1 MSAEK
6 LKVKTSSKPNS
17 RIAVEV
23 EVPADR
29 CKNSYNEALNKLSR
43 SISIPG
49 FRKGKVPRAV
59 VIQQLGVKRIQASA
73 LESLLQKVWTET
85 LDQEGIE
92 PLCEPE
98 LEDGFETILENFNP
112 EKILTLKLETD
123 IAPIPTLKKSSGL
136 TAEVETL
143 NFDPTKVDELIE
155 QSRSQLATKVPV
167 NDRAAKK
174 GDIALVS
181 FKGSFSDDGSEIEGG
196 SANSIEIELEE
207 GRMIP
212 GFIEGVVGMNIN
224 DQKVLKCEFPK
235 DYHQEDAKGRKAE
248 FNVTLEDLK
257 IKELPELND
266 EFAKQAS
273 DKENMA
279 DLRSDLEKRL
289 REDNDK
295 KQIKNRQDSLLN
307 ALVEELEVELPKS
320 LIDQEVRVI
329 VEQTAQNFAQ
339 QGIDV
344 KSMFTPELVKSLMES
359 SKGEAEKKLLQKLA
373 LNALAQSEKIK
384 VPEDEINLKIK
395 EVEAEIELTKE
406 KNIDSNRLK
415 EAITDDLL
423 QEKLFAWLEANNTII
438 EKDPQN
444 NIKSKTKEKSSKK
457 KTTKTNKEKKSSKT
471 PKS

>member
-1 MSAEK
+1 MGEVNSRFRTLTKFEISVSMSAAK

-29 CKNSYNEALNKLSR
+29 CKNSYDEALNKLSR

-49 FRKGKVPRAV
+49 FRKGKTPKAV
-59 VIQQLGVKRIQASA
+59 VIQQLGIKRIQASA
-73 LESLLQKVWTET
+73 LESLLQKVWTEA

-98 LEDGFETILENFNP
+98 LEDGFETILETFNP

-136 TAEVETL
+136 TAEVENL
-143 NFDPTKVDELIE
+143 IFDPKKVDELIE

-167 NDRAAKK
+167 SDRAAKK
-174 GDIALVS
+174 GDFALVS

-196 SANSIEIELEE
+196 SADSIEIELEE

-212 GFIEGVVGMNIN
+212 GFIEGVIGMNIN
-224 DQKVLKCEFPK
+224 DKKTLKCEFPK

-289 REDNDK
+289 KEDTDR
-295 KQIKNRQDSLLN
+295 KQLKNRQDSLLD
-307 ALVEELEVELPKS
+307 ALVQELEVELPKS
-320 LIDQEVRVI
+320 LIDQEVRII

-344 KSMFTPELVKSLMES
+344 KSMFTQDLVKSLMES
-359 SKGEAEKKLLQKLA
+359 SRGEAEKKLRQKLA
-373 LNALAQSEKIK
+373 LNALAKSEKIEVSQK
-384 VPEDEINLKIK
+384 EINSKLK
-395 EVEAEIELTKE
+395 EVEADIKLSNE
-406 KNIDSNRLK
+406 KNIDKDRLK

-423 QEKLFAWLEANNTII
+423 QEKLFIWLEENNTVI
-438 EKDPQN
+438 EKAPD
-444 NIKSKTKEKSSKK
+444 KTKK
-457 KTTKTNKEKKSSKT
+457 
-471 PKS
+471 P

>member
-1 MSAEK
+1 MSAAK
-6 LKVKTSSKPNS
+6 LKVTTSSKPNS

-29 CKNSYNEALNKLSR
+29 CKNSYDEALSKLSR

-49 FRKGKVPRAV
+49 FRKGKVPKAV

-112 EKILTLKLETD
+112 EKILILKLETD
-123 IAPIPTLKKSSGL
+123 ITPIPTLKKSSGL
-136 TAEVETL
+136 TAEVENL
-143 NFDPTKVDELIE
+143 IFDPKKVDELIE
-155 QSRSQLATKVPV
+155 QSRAQLATKVPV
-167 NDRAAKK
+167 SDRAAKK

-181 FKGSFSDDGSEIEGG
+181 FKGNFSDDGSEIEGG
-196 SANSIEIELEE
+196 SADSIEIELEE

-212 GFIEGVVGMNIN
+212 GFIEGVIGMNIN
-224 DQKVLKCEFPK
+224 DEKTLKCEFPK
-235 DYHQEDAKGRKAE
+235 EYHQEDAKGRKAE
-248 FNVTLEDLK
+248 FKVSLEDLK

-266 EFAKQAS
+266 DFAKQAS
-273 DKENMA
+273 DKENMTDLRA
-279 DLRSDLEKRL
+279 DLEMRL
-289 REDNDK
+289 KEDNDR
-295 KQIKNRQDSLLN
+295 KQEKNRQDSLLD
-307 ALVEELEVELPKS
+307 ALVKELEVELPKS

-359 SKGEAEKKLLQKLA
+359 SKGEAEKKLRQKLA
-373 LNALAQSEKIK
+373 LSALAKSEKIEVSQK
-384 VPEDEINLKIK
+384 EINSKLK
-395 EVEAEIELTKE
+395 EVQADIKLSKE
-406 KNIDSNRLK
+406 KNIDEDRLK
-415 EAITDDLL
+415 EAINDDLL
-423 QEKLFAWLEANNTII
+423 QEKLFAWLEENNTIV
-438 EKDPQN
+438 EKAPEKNQ
-444 NIKSKTKEKSSKK
+444 EKSSKK

>member
-1 MSAEK
+1 MSAAK

-23 EVPADR
+23 EVPVDR
-29 CKNSYNEALNKLSR
+29 CKNSYNEALSKLSR

-49 FRKGKVPRAV
+49 FRKGKVPKAV

-73 LESLLQKVWTET
+73 LESLLQKVWTEA

-98 LEDGFETILENFNP
+98 LEDGFETILEKFNP
-112 EKILTLKLETD
+112 EKTLKLTLETD

-136 TAEVETL
+136 TAEVEKL
-143 NFDPTKVDELIE
+143 IFDPKKVDELIE
-155 QSRSQLATKVPV
+155 QSRAQLATKVPV
-167 NDRAAKK
+167 SDRAAKK

-181 FKGSFSDDGSEIEGG
+181 FKGTFSDDGSEIEGG
-196 SANSIEIELEE
+196 SADSVELELEE

-212 GFIEGVVGMNIN
+212 GFIEGIIGMNIK
-224 DQKVLKCEFPK
+224 DKKVLKCEFPK

-248 FNVTLEDLK
+248 FNVSLEDLK
-257 IKELPELND
+257 VKELPELND

-273 DKENMA
+273 DKENMT
-279 DLRSDLEKRL
+279 DLRADLEKRL
-289 REDNDK
+289 IEDTNR
-295 KQIKNRQDSLLN
+295 KQTKNRQDSLLD

-344 KSMFTPELVKSLMES
+344 KKMFTPELVKSLMES
-359 SKGEAEKKLLQKLA
+359 SKGEAEKKLRQKLA
-373 LNALAQSEKIK
+373 LNALAKSEKIEVSPK
-384 VPEDEINLKIK
+384 EINSKLK
-395 EVEAEIELTKE
+395 EVEADIKVSKE
-406 KNIDSNRLK
+406 KNIDVDRLK

-423 QEKLFAWLEANNTII
+423 QEKLFDWLEKNNTVV
-438 EKDPQN
+438 EKAPA
-444 NIKSKTKEKSSKK
+444 KTKEKSSKK
-457 KTTKTNKEKKSSKT
+457 TTTKINKEKKSSKT

>member
-1 MSAEK
+1 MSAAK

-23 EVPADR
+23 EVPAAR
-29 CKNSYNEALNKLSR
+29 CQNSYDEALNKLSR

-49 FRKGKVPRAV
+49 FRKGKVPKAV
-59 VIQQLGVKRIQASA
+59 VIQQLGIKRIQASA
-73 LESLLQKVWTET
+73 LESLLQKVWTEA

-98 LEDGFETILENFNP
+98 LEEGFEAMLENFSP

-123 IAPIPTLKKSSGL
+123 IAPTPTLKKSSGL
-136 TAEVETL
+136 TAEVAPL
-143 NFDPTKVDELIE
+143 NFDPKKVDEVIE
-155 QSRSQLATKVPV
+155 QSRIQLATKVPV
-167 NDRAAKK
+167 SDRAAKK
-174 GDIALVS
+174 GDLALLS
-181 FKGSFSDDGSEIEGG
+181 FKGKFSDNGNDIEGG
-196 SANSIEIELEE
+196 SADSIEIELEE

-212 GFIEGVVGMNIN
+212 GFIEGVIGMNIN
-224 DQKVLKCEFPK
+224 DEKILKCEFPK

-273 DKENMA
+273 DKENMSA
-279 DLRSDLEKRL
+279 LRSDLEKRL
-289 REDNDK
+289 KEDNDK
-295 KQIKNRQDSLLN
+295 KQAKNRQNSLLE
-307 ALVEELEVELPKS
+307 ALVKELEVELPKS
-320 LIDQEVRVI
+320 LIDQEVRII

-344 KSMFTPELVKSLMES
+344 KSMFTSELVKSLMES
-359 SKGEAEKKLLQKLA
+359 SKGEAEKKLRQKLA
-373 LNALAQSEKIK
+373 LKALAKLEKIE
-384 VPEDEINLKIK
+384 VPDNEINSKLK
-395 EVEAEIELTKE
+395 EVEAEIKLSKE
-406 KNIDSNRLK
+406 KNIDTDRLK

-423 QEKLFAWLEANNTII
+423 QEKLLNWLEDNNTVI
-438 EKDPQN
+438 EKAPEKN
-444 NIKSKTKEKSSKK
+444 KEKSSKK
-457 KTTKTNKEKKSSKT
+457 TTSKTNKEKKSSKS

>member
-1 MSAEK
+1 MSAAK

-23 EVPADR
+23 EVPPDR
-29 CKNSYNEALNKLSR
+29 CKNSYDEALSKLSR

-49 FRKGKVPRAV
+49 FRKGKVPKAV
-59 VIQQLGVKRIQASA
+59 VIQQLGIKRIQASA

-98 LEDGFETILENFNP
+98 LKDGFEIILENFDT
-112 EKILTLKLETD
+112 EKTLTLKLETD
-123 IAPIPTLKKSSGL
+123 IAPIPTLKKTSGL
-136 TAEVETL
+136 TAEVENL
-143 NFDPTKVDELIE
+143 IFDPKKIDELIE
-155 QSRSQLATKVPV
+155 QSRAQLATKVPV
-167 NDRAAKK
+167 CDRAAKK
-174 GDIALVS
+174 GDIALLS

-196 SANSIEIELEE
+196 SADSIEIELED

-224 DQKVLKCEFPK
+224 DKKTLKCEFPK
-235 DYHQEDAKGRKAE
+235 DYHQEVAQGREAE
-248 FNVTLEDLK
+248 FKVSLEDLK

-266 EFAKQAS
+266 EFAKQVS
-273 DKENMA
+273 DKENMTE
-279 DLRSDLEKRL
+279 LREDLEKRL
-289 REDNDK
+289 REDLDK
-295 KQIKNRQDSLLN
+295 KQEKNRQDSLLN
-307 ALVEELEVELPKS
+307 SLVNELEVELPKS
-320 LIDQEVRVI
+320 LIDQEVRLI

-359 SKGEAEKKLLQKLA
+359 SRGEAEKKLRQKLA
-373 LNALAQSEKIK
+373 LKALTESEKIE
-384 VPEDEINLKIK
+384 VSQNEINSKLK
-395 EVEAEIELTKE
+395 EIENDIKLSKE
-406 KNIDSNRLK
+406 KNIDEVRLR

-423 QEKLFAWLEANNTII
+423 QEKLFAWLEKNNTVL
-438 EKDPQN
+438 EKASEKN
-444 NIKSKTKEKSSKK
+444 NAKSKEKSSKK
-457 KTTKTNKEKKSSKT
+457 TTSKKNMEKKSSKT

>member
-1 MSAEK
+1 MSAAK

-17 RIAVEV
+17 RIAVEI
-23 EVPADR
+23 EVPSDR
-29 CKNSYNEALNKLSR
+29 CKNSYNEALGKLSR

-49 FRKGKVPRAV
+49 FRKGKVPKAV

-73 LESLLQKVWTET
+73 LESLLQKIWTEA

-98 LEDGFETILENFNP
+98 LQDGFETMLENFNP

-123 IAPIPTLKKSSGL
+123 IAPTPTLKKSSGL

-143 NFDPTKVDELIE
+143 NFDPKKVEELIE
-155 QSRSQLATKVPV
+155 QSRVQLATKVPV

-174 GDIALVS
+174 GDFALVS
-181 FKGSFSDDGSEIEGG
+181 FKGKFSDNGNNIEGG
-196 SANSIEIELEE
+196 SADSIEIELEE

-212 GFIEGVVGMNIN
+212 GFIEGVIGMNIN
-224 DQKVLKCEFPK
+224 DKKILKCEFPK

-248 FNVTLEDLK
+248 FNITLEDLK

-273 DKENMA
+273 DKENLA

-289 REDNDK
+289 KEDNDK
-295 KQIKNRQDSLLN
+295 KQAKNRQDSLLE
-307 ALVEELEVELPKS
+307 ALVKELEVELPKS

-344 KSMFTPELVKSLMES
+344 KSMFTSELVKSLMES
-359 SKGEAEKKLLQKLA
+359 SKGEAEKKLRQKLA
-373 LNALAQSEKIK
+373 LKALAKLEKIE
-384 VPEDEINLKIK
+384 VPDNEINSKLK
-395 EVEAEIELTKE
+395 EVEAEIKLSKE
-406 KNIDSNRLK
+406 KNIDTDRLK

-423 QEKLFAWLEANNTII
+423 QEKLLNWLEDNNTVI
-438 EKDPQN
+438 EKAPDKN
-444 NIKSKTKEKSSKK
+444 KEKSSKK
-457 KTTKTNKEKKSSKT
+457 TTSKTNKEKKSSKS

>member
-1 MSAEK
+1 MSAAK

-23 EVPADR
+23 EVPVDR
-29 CKNSYNEALNKLSR
+29 CKNSYNEALSKLSR

-49 FRKGKVPRAV
+49 FRKGKVPKAV

-73 LESLLQKVWTET
+73 LESLLQKVWTEA

-98 LEDGFETILENFNP
+98 LEDGFETILEKFNP
-112 EKILTLKLETD
+112 EKTLKLTLETD

-136 TAEVETL
+136 TAEVEKL
-143 NFDPTKVDELIE
+143 IFDPKKVDELIE
-155 QSRSQLATKVPV
+155 QSRAQLATKVPV
-167 NDRAAKK
+167 SDRAAKK

-181 FKGSFSDDGSEIEGG
+181 FKGTFSDDGSEIEGG
-196 SANSIEIELEE
+196 SADSVELELEE

-212 GFIEGVVGMNIN
+212 GFIEGIIGMNIK
-224 DQKVLKCEFPK
+224 DKKVLKCEFPK
-235 DYHQEDAKGRKAE
+235 NYHQEDAKGRKAE
-248 FNVTLEDLK
+248 FNVSLEDLK
-257 IKELPELND
+257 VKELPELND

-279 DLRSDLEKRL
+279 DLRADLEKRL
-289 REDNDK
+289 IEDTNR
-295 KQIKNRQDSLLN
+295 KQTKNRQDSLLD

-344 KSMFTPELVKSLMES
+344 KKMFTPELVKSLMES
-359 SKGEAEKKLLQKLA
+359 SKGEAEKKLRQKLA
-373 LNALAQSEKIK
+373 LNALAKSEKIEVSPK
-384 VPEDEINLKIK
+384 EINSKLK
-395 EVEAEIELTKE
+395 EVEADIKVSKE
-406 KNIDSNRLK
+406 KNIDIDRLK

-423 QEKLFAWLEANNTII
+423 QEKLFDWLEENNTVV
-438 EKDPQN
+438 EKAPT
-444 NIKSKTKEKSSKK
+444 KTKEKSSKK
-457 KTTKTNKEKKSSKT
+457 TTTKTNKEKKSSKT

>member
-1 MSAEK
+1 MSAAK

-29 CKNSYNEALNKLSR
+29 CKNSYDEALNKLSR

-49 FRKGKVPRAV
+49 FRKGKVPRSV

-98 LEDGFETILENFNP
+98 LEDGFETILDNFNP
-112 EKILTLKLETD
+112 DKTLTLKLETD
-123 IAPIPTLKKSSGL
+123 IAPTPTLKKSSGL

-143 NFDPTKVDELIE
+143 TFDPTKVDELIE

-167 NDRAAKK
+167 SDRAAKK

-181 FKGSFSDDGSEIEGG
+181 FKGIFSDDGSEIEGG
-196 SANSIEIELEE
+196 SADSIEIELEE

-212 GFIEGVVGMNIN
+212 GFIEGVIGMNIN
-224 DQKVLKCEFPK
+224 DEKVLKCEFPK
-235 DYHQEDAKGRKAE
+235 EYHQEDAKGRKAE
-248 FNVTLEDLK
+248 FTVTLEDLK

-273 DKENMA
+273 DKENLA
-279 DLRSDLEKRL
+279 DLRLDLEKRL
-289 REDNDK
+289 KEDNDK
-295 KQIKNRQDSLLN
+295 KQLKIRQDSLLD
-307 ALVEELEVELPKS
+307 ALVKELEVELPKS
-320 LIDQEVRVI
+320 LIEQEVRVI

-359 SKGEAEKKLLQKLA
+359 SKGEAEKKLRQKLA
-373 LNALAQSEKIK
+373 LKALAESEKIE
-384 VPEDEINLKIK
+384 VPESEINSKIK
-395 EVEAEIELTKE
+395 EVEAEIKLSKE
-406 KNIDSNRLK
+406 KNIDSDRLK
-415 EAITDDLL
+415 EAITDDIL
-423 QEKLFAWLEANNTII
+423 QEKLFVWLEENNTIL
-438 EKDPQN
+438 EKAPET
-444 NIKSKTKEKSSKK
+444 SKDKGKEKSSKK
-457 KTTKTNKEKKSSKT
+457 KTTQTNKEKKSSKT

>member
-1 MSAEK
+1 MSAAK

-23 EVPADR
+23 EVSADR
-29 CKNSYNEALNKLSR
+29 CKNSYDETLSKLSR

-49 FRKGKVPRAV
+49 FRKGKVPKAV

-73 LESLLQKVWTET
+73 LESLLQKIWTET

-112 EKILTLKLETD
+112 EKTLTLKLATD

-136 TAEVETL
+136 TVEVENL
-143 NFDPTKVDELIE
+143 IFDPKKVDELIE
-155 QSRSQLATKVPV
+155 QSRNQLATKVPV

-181 FKGSFSDDGSEIEGG
+181 FQGTFADDGSEIEGG
-196 SANSIEIELEE
+196 SADSIEIELEE

-212 GFIEGVVGMNIN
+212 GFIEGVIGMNIN
-224 DQKVLKCEFPK
+224 DEKTLICSFPK

-248 FNVTLEDLK
+248 FKVSLEDLK

-273 DKENMA
+273 DKENMT
-279 DLRSDLEKRL
+279 DLRADLEKRL
-289 REDNDK
+289 KEDTDR
-295 KQIKNRQDSLLN
+295 KQAKNRQDSLLD
-307 ALVEELEVELPKS
+307 ALVKELEVELPKS

-344 KSMFTPELVKSLMES
+344 KSMFTQELVKSLMES
-359 SKGEAEKKLLQKLA
+359 SKGEAEKKLRQKLA
-373 LNALAQSEKIK
+373 LNALAKSEKIEVSQK
-384 VPEDEINLKIK
+384 EINSKLK
-395 EVEAEIELTKE
+395 EVEADIKLSNE
-406 KNIDSNRLK
+406 KNIDEDRLK

-423 QEKLFAWLEANNTII
+423 QEKLFAWLEENNTVI
-438 EKDPQN
+438 EKAPE
-444 NIKSKTKEKSSKK
+444 KTKDQSKEKSSKK
-457 KTTKTNKEKKSSKT
+457 TTTKTNKEKKSSKT

>member
-1 MSAEK
+1 MSAAK
-6 LKVKTSSKPNS
+6 LKVTTSSKPNS

-29 CKNSYNEALNKLSR
+29 CKNSYDEALSKLSR

-49 FRKGKVPRAV
+49 FRKGKVPKAV

-112 EKILTLKLETD
+112 EKILILKLETD
-123 IAPIPTLKKSSGL
+123 ITPIPTLKKSSGL
-136 TAEVETL
+136 TAEVENL
-143 NFDPTKVDELIE
+143 IFDPKKVDELIE
-155 QSRSQLATKVPV
+155 QSRAQLATKVPV
-167 NDRAAKK
+167 SDRAAKK

-181 FKGSFSDDGSEIEGG
+181 FKGNFSDDGSEIEGG
-196 SANSIEIELEE
+196 SADSIEIELEE

-212 GFIEGVVGMNIN
+212 GFIEGVIGMNIN
-224 DQKVLKCEFPK
+224 DEKTLKCEFPK

-248 FNVTLEDLK
+248 FKVSLEDLK

-273 DKENMA
+273 DKENMTDLRA
-279 DLRSDLEKRL
+279 DLEMRL
-289 REDNDK
+289 KEDTDR
-295 KQIKNRQDSLLN
+295 KQEKNRQDSLLD
-307 ALVEELEVELPKS
+307 ALVKELEVELPKS

-359 SKGEAEKKLLQKLA
+359 SKGEAEKKLRQKLA
-373 LNALAQSEKIK
+373 LNALAKSEKIEVSQK
-384 VPEDEINLKIK
+384 EINSKLK
-395 EVEAEIELTKE
+395 EVQADIKLSKE
-406 KNIDSNRLK
+406 KNIDEDRLK
-415 EAITDDLL
+415 EAINDDLL
-423 QEKLFAWLEANNTII
+423 QEKLFAWLEENNTIV
-438 EKDPQN
+438 EKAPEKNQ
-444 NIKSKTKEKSSKK
+444 EKSSKK

>member
-1 MSAEK
+1 MSAAK
-6 LKVKTSSKPNS
+6 LKVTTSSKPNS

-29 CKNSYNEALNKLSR
+29 CKNSYNEALSKLSR

-49 FRKGKVPRAV
+49 FRKGKVPKAV
-59 VIQQLGVKRIQASA
+59 VLQQLGVKRIQASA

-98 LEDGFETILENFNP
+98 LEDGFETILETFNP

-136 TAEVETL
+136 TAEVESL
-143 NFDPTKVDELIE
+143 IFDPKRVDELIE
-155 QSRSQLATKVPV
+155 QSRVQLATKVPV
-167 NDRAAKK
+167 SDRAAKK
-174 GDIALVS
+174 GDIALLS

-196 SANSIEIELEE
+196 SADSVEIELEE

-212 GFIEGVVGMNIN
+212 GFIEGVIGMNIN
-224 DQKVLKCEFPK
+224 DEKTLKCEFPK
-235 DYHQEDAKGRKAE
+235 DYHQEEAKGRKAE
-248 FNVTLEDLK
+248 FKVNLKDLK

-266 EFAKQAS
+266 EFAKQSS
-273 DKENMA
+273 DQENMA
-279 DLRSDLEKRL
+279 DLRADLEKRL
-289 REDNDK
+289 KEDTDRKQVK
-295 KQIKNRQDSLLN
+295 KRQDSLLD
-307 ALVEELEVELPKS
+307 ALVRELEVELPKS

-359 SKGEAEKKLLQKLA
+359 SKGEAEKKLRQKLA
-373 LNALAQSEKIK
+373 LKALAKAEKIEVSQK
-384 VPEDEINLKIK
+384 EINEKLK
-395 EVEAEIELTKE
+395 EVEADIELSKE
-406 KNIDSNRLK
+406 KNIDEGRLK
-415 EAITDDLL
+415 DAITDDLL
-423 QEKLFAWLEANNTII
+423 QEKLFVWLEENNTVI
-438 EKDPQN
+438 EKAPD
-444 NIKSKTKEKSSKK
+444 KSKSQSKEKSSKK
-457 KTTKTNKEKKSSKT
+457 KTTTTNKEKKSSKT
-471 PKS
+471 PKT